1 MADLKEHDFNDL
13 LKREMRNKEF
23 AEAYNALEK
32 DYSLAREFISLRKD
46 KDLTQMELAKLA
58 GTSQSAIARLE
69 SGSYKNLSLSFIRK
83 VAAALHAVPEIHI
96 KRIS

>member
-1 MADLKEHDFNDL
+1 
-13 LKREMRNKEF
+13 
-23 AEAYNALEK
+23 LEK

-69 SGSYKNLSLSFIRK
+69 SGSYKKLSLSFIRK

>member
-1 MADLKEHDFNDL
+1 MSDLDEHDFDDL

-23 AEAYNALEK
+23 ADAYNALEK
-32 DYSLAREFISLRKD
+32 DYSLAKEFIALTND
-46 KDLTQMELAKLA
+46 NNLTQLDLAKLA

-69 SGSYKNLSLSFIRK
+69 SGNYKNLSLSFIRK

-96 KRIS
+96 RRIS